1 MASRPFDRCAVFCLL
16 VLGTA
21 FLLGR
26 SIAGS
31 PFEPNRH
38 IAPTSRVGA
47 PHIGPTLPG
56 GAPLPTERPVPVD
69 AYGRFVLEPEGS
81 PITYTEAQSQHLP
94 ALDTNNTNALPTTSG
109 VNEIGV
115 SLEWTRATFGTGI
128 GHTGLPASDLDGDG
142 TFELVAGASD
152 GGFGPNSYWYVI
164 KKGASGYSHDH
175 VGENGTTIRAVRVAN
190 VDGQAGDEILIARG
204 SQIEV
209 YDGRTYERLDTVS
222 VATSGLRGLN
232 VIDVDSDGSLEYV
245 FCDSSTLYI
254 YDVASGVMEYS
265 GSGYG
270 GNDVSVGNLDDDPG
284 MEIVVAG
291 GSDGYVLD
299 GASRT
304 VEWTHFSGFGQYVRT
319 GDIDGDGRAEIVAGA
334 AWYRITV
341 YDAELQSP
349 KYEISTD
356 LNLDALQLADVEG
369 DGIPEIVYGDG
380 QWGRVW
386 VHDGATGALEGSV
399 YNSEHGVT
407 DVAVADVDGDGV
419 KEIVWGAGYSS
430 TGPDYLFIASYPSSQ
445 IEWQSQDISGPFY
458 AQDHGDVDNDGVPEL
473 LYGSV
478 SSDSGYGDGL
488 YFVHDAVTKELEY
501 QSGEPTGVDW
511 TGLYRIRN
519 ADIDSDPQREICITT
534 SITHSALII
543 CYDGVTHEEQWRLQ
557 TTSGLAFRSMQIG
570 DVDADGSLE
579 IVAAPYREHTG
590 APGTFLYVYDA
601 ATGQEEWHS
610 VDLGSYWATLGLLR
624 LANLDEDP
632 ALEMLVGEYGGALYI
647 FDGETK
653 VLQLATADLNLTSLT
668 VADVDHDGTPE
679 IYTGNSSGSVARVDA
694 VTGQTVGTAIDYGVN
709 DVHGLNVVDVTGDGV
724 AEYIF
729 STGSEVR
736 IYDGNSPML
745 LLWESG
751 QLASSNVGRL
761 DSILV
766 ADIDLDENVEIM
778 VNAGSVLLYE
788 VPDPCEDDG
797 SGNDCNGNGR
807 PDNCDIEEATS
818 TDCNLNAVPDDC
830 EDDADGDGVIDVCDI
845 CLTTPDPEQAD
856 LDSDGVGDL
865 CDNCVA
871 TENAGQ
877 EDDDG
882 DAVGQACDSCLTTP
896 PGIEV
901 DALGCPA
908 HDCNDNQIDDGMDIN
923 QGLSADCDRTELPD
937 ECEPISE
944 VCPFQIGD
952 VNNDG
957 FVDRDD
963 LLLFSL
969 VILGYNDCGC
979 SVAAADANG
988 DGTADRFDI
997 GPFVARMRCNL
1008 KITSETS
1015 PTPLMDYLQLCKEL
1029 GVQLDVGTILDQMLI
1044 GVPQTREP
1052 LVTPRRG
1059 GGVDFGRH

>member
-1 MASRPFDRCAVFCLL
+1 MKSRPLDYRVASGLL
-16 VLGTA
+16 VLGVVL
-21 FLLGR
+21 LLGR
-26 SIAGS
+26 SMADS
-31 PFEPNRH
+31 TFELNRRDTP
-38 IAPTSRVGA
+38 A
-47 PHIGPTLPG
+47 LPE
-56 GAPLPTERPVPVD
+56 GAPLPTERPIPID
-69 AYGRFVLEPEGS
+69 PYGRFVLDSGLS
-81 PITYTEAQSQHLP
+81 PLTYTEAQSQYLP
-94 ALDTNNTNALPTTSG
+94 ELDTSDTVALPTTSG
-109 VNEIGV
+109 TNELGV
-115 SLEWTRATFGTGI
+115 SLEWARATFGTGI

-142 TFELVAGASD
+142 TFEIVAGASG
-152 GGFGPNSYWYVI
+152 GGFGANSYWYVI

-175 VGENGTTIRAVRVAN
+175 VGEGGTTIQAVRVAN

-209 YDGRTYERLDTVS
+209 YDGRTYERLDTVPL
-222 VATSGLRGLN
+222 ATSGLRGLN

-245 FCDSSTLYI
+245 FCDSSTLYV

-270 GNDVSVGNLDDDPG
+270 GNDVSVGNVDDDPEL
-284 MEIVVAG
+284 EIVVAG

-304 VEWTHFSGFGQYVRT
+304 VEWTHFNGFGHYVRT

-334 AWYRITV
+334 GWYRITV

-349 KYEISTD
+349 KYEISID

-369 DGIPEIVYGDG
+369 DGTLEIVYGDG

-407 DVAVADVDGDGV
+407 DVAVADVDGDGANEV
-419 KEIVWGAGYSS
+419 VWGAGFSS
-430 TGPDYLFIASYPSSQ
+430 TGPDHLFIASYPDGQ
-445 IEWQSQDISGPFY
+445 IEWQSEDINGPFY

-488 YFVHDAVTKELEY
+488 YFVHDAVTKELEH
-501 QSGEPTGVDW
+501 QSGEPTGSDW

-519 ADIDSDPQREICITT
+519 ANIDSDPQQEICITT
-534 SITHSALII
+534 SIGYSALVI

-557 TTSGLAFRSMQIG
+557 TPSGLAFRSMQIG

-632 ALEMLVGEYGGALYI
+632 ALEMLVAESGGALYI
-647 FDGETK
+647 FDGDTK
-653 VLQLATADLNLTSLT
+653 VLQLATADLDLTSLT
-668 VADVDHDGTPE
+668 VADGDHDGTSE
-679 IYTGNSSGSVARVDA
+679 IYIGNSSGSVARLDA
-694 VTGQTVGTAIDYGVN
+694 VTGQTVGNPIDYGVN
-709 DVHGLNVVDVTGDGV
+709 GVHGLNLVDVTGDGV
-724 AEYIF
+724 PEYIF

-736 IYDGNSPML
+736 IYDGNSPTL
-745 LLWESG
+745 LLWNSG
-751 QLASSNVGRL
+751 QLASSSVGRL

-797 SGNDCNGNGR
+797 SGNDCNANGR
-807 PDNCDIEEATS
+807 PDNCDIEDATS

-856 LDSDGVGDL
+856 LDLDGVGDL

-871 TENAGQ
+871 IENATQ

-882 DAVGQACDSCLTTP
+882 DGVGQACDSCPTTP
-896 PGIEV
+896 PGIEIDV
-901 DALGCPA
+901 EGCPA
-908 HDCNDNQIDDGMDIN
+908 HDCNDNQIDDGMDIDL
-923 QGLSADCDRTELPD
+923 GFSADCDGTGLPD
-937 ECEPISE
+937 ECEPMSE
-944 VCPFQIGD
+944 ICPFQRGD

-957 FVDRDD
+957 FVDEDD
-963 LLLFSL
+963 LLLFAL
-969 VILGYNDCGC
+969 VILGFNDCGC
-979 SVAAADANG
+979 SVAAADING
-988 DGTADRFDI
+988 DGTANKLDI
-997 GPFVARMRCNL
+997 DPFVARMRCNL
-1008 KITSETS
+1008 RLASETS
-1015 PTPLMDYLQLCKEL
+1015 PTPLTSYLNLCDEL
-1029 GVQLDVGTILDQMLI
+1029 GIHLDVSALLEATMVDNPPTAEPRS
-1044 GVPQTREP
+1044 VPRQGG
-1052 LVTPRRG
+1052 RG
-1059 GGVDFGRH
+1059 DFGKR